1 MPTYIIDGKKIRTPN
16 KLSEEQIDQIA
27 SELRSKG
34 VSDVEEAPEDFT
46 GLSGFD
52 VKPFGDVS
60 PNFGLKGLKDPIDG
74 YAQLLPY
81 ALSKIASGFGLTPNQ
96 ISKWLENES
105 KRLNE
110 SIADEENAYQARR
123 LESGEK
129 GYDFDRT
136 LFNILNPT
144 SFVTALK
151 AVEVAEKAPK
161 TAKTMI
167 AGGVQALGTPVTD
180 EKNQE
185 DFIYD
190 KGKLIAG
197 GTLTGLAGE
206 VAFTGAGKVLDPV
219 VSEAEKLMRDLGVRP
234 TTGQTLGGVA
244 KNIEEFARFLPIV
257 GSKIE
262 SQQEKVLYK
271 FNEGLINKALD
282 TLPIPF
288 RNEVPKTQAIGR
300 PALDYA
306 AKQLDQAYNETLKG
320 MKFSLNGTKITE
332 EILDSLNKTGLRTP
346 KARKTVQDYI
356 DNEIYTNFKEF
367 DFMAGKPK
375 GTLEISGEDFKRMD
389 SGLRARIIKLFKN
402 PETLDEAFALESV
415 RKTLKKNFYSQ
426 NGNLGKQL
434 AKIDS
439 GYGQLHAMKVAA
451 SDINSKSGTFTP
463 NAYLKAIRAGDNS
476 RDKVNFGLGIIPG
489 QSLAEAG
496 KEALGEEGTF
506 YGGREALGMS
516 EQNIRR
522 LATVGTGT
530 AGFVE
535 PTLTIGGIAI
545 GTGVYSET
553 GQEALDF
560 LLRSR
565 SPFFKTLGRTLKG
578 ELIDFPYLKGSVI
591 TAPVMEIGRS
601 NQGAREGMLTGQ

>member
-16 KLSEEQIDQIA
+16 KLSEEEIDQIA

-52 VKPFGDVS
+52 VKPFGEKYIPSGTV
-60 PNFGLKGLKDPIDG
+60 KGLKDPIDA

-81 ALSKIASGFGLTPNQ
+81 TLSKIASGFGLSPNQ
-96 ISKWLENES
+96 VSKWLENES

-110 SIADEENAYQARR
+110 TIADEENAYQARR

-136 LFNILNPT
+136 FFNILNPT

-151 AVEVAEKAPK
+151 TVELVEKAPK
-161 TAKTMI
+161 FVKSMVVGATQ
-167 AGGVQALGTPVTD
+167 GLGTPVTD
-180 EKNQE
+180 EKNQI
-185 DFIYD
+185 DFVYE
-190 KGKLIAG
+190 KGKLVAG

-206 VAFTGAGKVLDPV
+206 AVVTGTGKVLDPV
-219 VSEAEKLMRDLGVRP
+219 VSEAEKLMRNLGVRP
-234 TTGQTLGGVA
+234 TTGQILGGSV
-244 KNIEEFARFLPIV
+244 KNIEEFAKFLPII
-257 GSKIE
+257 GKQIE
-262 SQQEKVLYK
+262 NQQQKVLYK

-288 RNEVPKTQAIGR
+288 RNEIPKTKVIGR
-300 PALDYA
+300 PALNYA
-306 AKQLDQAYNETLKG
+306 AKQLDEAYNQTLKG
-320 MKFSLNGTKITE
+320 TKFSLNGTKITKE
-332 EILDSLNKTGLRTP
+332 VLDSLNEAGLRTP

-356 DNEIYTNFKEF
+356 DDEIYTNFKEF

-389 SGLRARIIKLFKN
+389 SGLRAKIIKLFKN

-426 NGNLGKQL
+426 NGDLGKQL

-451 SDINSKSGTFTP
+451 SDINSKLGTFTP

-476 RDKVNFGLGIIPG
+476 RDKVNFGLGKIPG
-489 QSLAEAG
+489 QTIAEAG
-496 KEALGEEGTF
+496 AEALGEEGTF
-506 YGGREALGMS
+506 YGGREALSMS

-522 LATVGTGT
+522 LATIGTGT

-545 GTGVYSET
+545 GTGIYSET

-565 SPFFKTLGRTLKG
+565 SPFFKKLGKTLKG
-578 ELIDFPYLKGSVI
+578 DLPYIKGSLI
-591 TAPVMEIGRS
+591 TAPAMERERS
-601 NQGAREGMLTGQ
+601 NQGVREGMMTGQ